1 MYILIFTVLSIVV
14 FRFLG
19 KARGALAMP
28 PPLDTSGTAIG
39 EDDHSN
45 CSLNK
50 IQALIIKITYIMQ
63 CVSSAIISIDLNS
76 RLISIMGGHS
86 DIHEVIDLINLF
98 SDM

>member
-1 MYILIFTVLSIVV
+1 MYILIFTVLAIVV

-45 CSLNK
+45 CSQQN
-50 IQALIIKITYIMQ
+50 T
-63 CVSSAIISIDLNS
+63 SIDY
-76 RLISIMGGHS
+76 
-86 DIHEVIDLINLF
+86 
-98 SDM
+98 